1 MDKKPI
7 FTDKAPK
14 AIGPYSQGVK
24 SNGFLF
30 ISGQIAINPKTN
42 EFDSNLDVKTQTT
55 LTMNNLKEI
64 LNSEDLTFDH
74 VIKTTIFLSD
84 MSDFQTVNEVYGSF
98 FKNEQMYPARATV
111 ALALPKNAKVKIEMI
126 VTLN

>member
-14 AIGPYSQGVK
+14 AIGPYSQAVK

-30 ISGQIAINPKTN
+30 ISGQIAIDPKNN
-42 EFDSNLDVKTQTT
+42 EFDSDLDVKAQTT
-55 LTMNNLKEI
+55 LTMNNLKAI
-64 LNSEDLTFDH
+64 LSSEGLTFDH

-84 MSDFQTVNEVYGSF
+84 MNDFQIVNEVYGSF

-111 ALALPKNAKVKIEMI
+111 ALALPKNAKIEIEMI

>member
-14 AIGPYSQGVK
+14 AIGPYSQAVK

-30 ISGQIAINPKTN
+30 ISGQIAIDPKTN
-42 EFDSNLDVKTQTT
+42 EFDSDLDVKAQTT
-55 LTMNNLKEI
+55 LTMNNLKAI
-64 LNSEDLTFDH
+64 LSSEGLTFDH

-84 MSDFQTVNEVYGSF
+84 MNNFQTVNEVYGSF
-98 FKNEQMYPARATV
+98 FKNDQMYPARATV
-111 ALALPKNAKVKIEMI
+111 ALALPKNAKIEIEMI